1 MQLAN
6 LLGDGKLPF
15 RPKQHGRPDGGA
27 EEIRLLYESA
37 FARGKSYAGYEL
49 ARLYRVGFP
58 KDRPF
63 EAIPKDTE
71 VAVGKGPVLHG
82 QDLANARRRRQP
94 AQALNGRARAGWPGR
109 GAVERA
115 FAWGRRGDLWPRRAC
130 AFADCCTGPARCG
143 QMRL

>member
-6 LLGDGKLPF
+6 LLRDGKLPF

-63 EAIPKDTE
+63 EAIPPT
-71 VAVGKGPVLHG
+71 A
-82 QDLANARRRRQP
+82 AR
-94 AQALNGRARAGWPGR
+94 
-109 GAVERA
+109 
-115 FAWGRRGDLWPRRAC
+115 DRRA
-130 AFADCCTGPARCG
+130 AVRCDFEE
-143 QMRL
+143 LP